1 MTDVEITD
9 PWKLS
14 SGLRDDMVL
23 QVFDAYF
30 APDADYQGGRQLLL
44 HLIGVDELAEPQTL
58 KLSIGADW
66 ETADGGTTVTHPT
79 KKQQRIN
86 ASTIYGHWISSAQE
100 IPELV
105 AELQRRPGG
114 PTNAKVWEG
123 LILHLLEKE
132 ITFGRNID
140 PQKRLMPAEYFGLI
154 SDSPAANGQVPA
166 PPASVPPV
174 PPAPVA
180 TAPAPAPTGIPPVP
194 APAAP
199 APAMD
204 PATAAL
210 LAQARA
216 NAAALAPQTA
226 PAPTGN
232 PLHDKY
238 VTLALS
244 TDWSTF
250 LATALADTEVLAD
263 DEFAGQVISGALYN
277 QARA

>member
-1 MTDVEITD
+1 MADVEITD

-23 QVFDAYF
+23 QIFSAYF

-44 HLIGVDELAEPQTL
+44 HLIGVDELEEPQTL

-66 ETADGGTTVTHPT
+66 ESADGGTTVTHPT

-154 SDSPAANGQVPA
+154 QDSPPA
-166 PPASVPPV
+166 TIPPV
-174 PPAPVA
+174 SPAPVA
-180 TAPAPAPTGIPPVP
+180 MAPMGIPQVPVAQAPVANGVPGGQVAPAV
-194 APAAP
+194 
-199 APAMD
+199 D
-204 PATAAL
+204 TAAL

-216 NAAALAPQTA
+216 AQAA

-232 PLHDKY
+232 PLFDKY
-238 VTLALS
+238 TALAR
-244 TDWSTF
+244 TTEWGVF
-250 LATALADTEVLAD
+250 LATALADPEVLAD
-263 DEFAGQVISGALYN
+263 DEFAQQAISGSLYN
-277 QARA
+277 AARA